1 MGPGHSGGYPP
12 EFPQIHHQLTPTNLA
27 LVQSVFGLS
36 LRDLYIQ
43 MLVLSLGTLL
53 CTAWL
58 PGKWAT
64 IGSASGSAS
73 QPETTEPELIV
84 TGSES

>member
-1 MGPGHSGGYPP
+1 
-12 EFPQIHHQLTPTNLA
+12 
-27 LVQSVFGLS
+27 
-36 LRDLYIQ
+36 
-43 MLVLSLGTLL
+43 MLVLALGTLL

-84 TGSES
+84 TGS